1 MIKTYWYNSFVPI
14 RSDRR
19 GFRQHVSNRS
29 NTAAS
34 KNAPAFGG
42 VTPALK
48 KCGVALLKDI
58 FSRFGGWKRP
68 ERKSRS
74 RSSAWCV
81 RRQNHV
87 ISICVRRRHPLLL
100 KVFGGRKDKK
110 KMLSRMCIDLGK
122 RPVVDVPV
130 ARAVSLCPR
139 IVSWPRLA
147 IESATSSLL
156 MNFDSPSSSFSRS
169 STSAC
174 GRGHHP
180 RSSWRSSS
188 KSSNH
193 YPIRFEQRRRM
204 MMMMMCASS
213 SSKTRSFFFCETK
226 KTRCSK

>member
-48 KCGVALLKDI
+48 KCGVALLNDI

-100 KVFGGRKDKK
+100 VFFWGKK
-110 KMLSRMCIDLGK
+110 RQEKNAESDVHRLGEKTLETYLLRAPSLSVLELF
-122 RPVVDVPV
+122 P
-130 ARAVSLCPR
+130 
-139 IVSWPRLA
+139 
-147 IESATSSLL
+147 
-156 MNFDSPSSSFSRS
+156 
-169 STSAC
+169 
-174 GRGHHP
+174 GHVLQL
-180 RSSWRSSS
+180 
-188 KSSNH
+188 N
-193 YPIRFEQRRRM
+193 RRHHRY
-204 MMMMMCASS
+204 
-213 SSKTRSFFFCETK
+213 
-226 KTRCSK
+226 

>member
-48 KCGVALLKDI
+48 KCGVALLKDV
-58 FSRFGGWKRP
+58 FSRFGGWKRS

-100 KVFGGRKDKK
+100 VFGGRKDKK

-122 RPVVDVPV
+122 RRCRRTCC
-130 ARAVSLCPR
+130 ARRLSLSSNCF
-139 IVSWPRLA
+139 L
-147 IESATSSLL
+147 ATSC
-156 MNFDSPSSSFSRS
+156 N
-169 STSAC
+169 
-174 GRGHHP
+174 
-180 RSSWRSSS
+180 
-188 KSSNH
+188 
-193 YPIRFEQRRRM
+193 
-204 MMMMMCASS
+204 
-213 SSKTRSFFFCETK
+213 
-226 KTRCSK
+226 

>member
-74 RSSAWCV
+74 RSSAWRV

-87 ISICVRRRHPLLL
+87 ISICVRRRHPLLFL
-100 KVFGGRKDKK
+100 VFGGRKDKEK
-110 KMLSRMCIDLGK
+110 NAESDVHRLGEKTLKRRTCCARRLSLSSNCFL
-122 RPVVDVPV
+122 
-130 ARAVSLCPR
+130 
-139 IVSWPRLA
+139 
-147 IESATSSLL
+147 ATSC
-156 MNFDSPSSSFSRS
+156 N
-169 STSAC
+169 
-174 GRGHHP
+174 
-180 RSSWRSSS
+180 
-188 KSSNH
+188 
-193 YPIRFEQRRRM
+193 
-204 MMMMMCASS
+204 
-213 SSKTRSFFFCETK
+213 
-226 KTRCSK
+226 